1 MEHWPEMGQQVS
13 LLIQE
18 IKIAQ
23 KLHYPPV
30 ITLITMF
37 YWKFEIKESFD
48 LHLHF
53 SNLHI

>member
-1 MEHWPEMGQQVS
+1 MEHWAEMGQQVS

-37 YWKFEIKESFD
+37 YWKFETKESFD